1 MWLASQ
7 ECSTS
12 LCNIEATQTTF
23 YRTNWK
29 SKVGLGNHTHPSTML
44 KWSHQILAVV
54 MFTEISS
61 SRRKSKSA
69 DLRWEVVVMPRVCSQ
84 WWACRDIWPAGRPW
98 VGAPS
103 INPPIIA
110 PSPPQSTQTINPL
123 PRSSVTSWPP
133 SCPACPPPRL
143 TRSPVCHHRRPALP
157 SSFCSEFQ
165 VSCQCCRWSC
175 SRLPCHQS

>member
-1 MWLASQ
+1 M
-7 ECSTS
+7 
-12 LCNIEATQTTF
+12 
-23 YRTNWK
+23 
-29 SKVGLGNHTHPSTML
+29 
-44 KWSHQILAVV
+44 V

-61 SRRKSKSA
+61 SGRKSQSA
-69 DLRWEVVVMPRVCSQ
+69 DLSWEVGGSGWI
-84 WWACRDIWPAGRPW
+84 WWSCRECVHNGEHAGISGQQVDPEL
-98 VGAPS
+98 ALHPS
-103 INPPIIA
+103 PPIIA

-165 VSCQCCRWSC
+165 VSCQCCWWSC